1 MHYYCAYLLLRVVRT
16 SSLRCSTLFA
26 LLACFFAPLSRL
38 VPFSLHSKRSSRNF
52 RACFSFSIIAA
63 YLSLSPLLPPVVSH
77 GRRGFPQAHS
87 VRLAHHE
94 EREEETKERI
104 RFAVEAVAVKTRS
117 KRRRRRR
124 RTTTTSRTS
133 TTRTRTARTTTTES
147 LRPVRVAE
155 NASTKRV
162 PAFEV
167 VVV

>member
-1 MHYYCAYLLLRVVRT
+1 MHHYCAYLLLRVVRT

-26 LLACFFAPLSRL
+26 LLACFAPCLVWFPFLSI
-38 VPFSLHSKRSSRNF
+38 PNGPHNF

-124 RTTTTSRTS
+124 TTTSSTS

-155 NASTKRV
+155 NASAKRV

>member
-1 MHYYCAYLLLRVVRT
+1 MHYYNAYLCVVRI
-16 SSLRCSTLFA
+16 SSLRCSTIFA
-26 LLACFFAPLSRL
+26 LLTCFAPWLVCFPSLSIPN
-38 VPFSLHSKRSSRNF
+38 VPHNF
-52 RACFSFSIIAA
+52 RACFSFSIITA

-104 RFAVEAVAVKTRS
+104 RFAVEAVAVTRS
-117 KRRRRRR
+117 KRRRR
-124 RTTTTSRTS
+124 TTTIITS

-155 NASTKRV
+155 NASASRV

-167 VVV
+167 VAV

>member
-1 MHYYCAYLLLRVVRT
+1 MHHYCAYLLLRVVRT

-26 LLACFFAPLSRL
+26 LLACFAPCLVWFPFLSIPN
-38 VPFSLHSKRSSRNF
+38 VPHNF

-63 YLSLSPLLPPVVSH
+63 YLSLSSLLPPVVSH

-124 RTTTTSRTS
+124 TTTSSTS

-155 NASTKRV
+155 NASAKRV

-167 VVV
+167 VVVVV

>member
-1 MHYYCAYLLLRVVRT
+1 MHYYCAYLLRVVRT
-16 SSLRCSTLFA
+16 SSLLCSTLFA
-26 LLACFFAPLSRL
+26 LLACFAPCLLCFPFLSIPN
-38 VPFSLHSKRSSRNF
+38 VPHNF
-52 RACFSFSIIAA
+52 RACFSFSIIACVS
-63 YLSLSPLLPPVVSH
+63 LSLSPLLPPVVSH

-124 RTTTTSRTS
+124 TTTTSRTS

-155 NASTKRV
+155 NASTERV

>member
-63 YLSLSPLLPPVVSH
+63 HLFRVPSLSLSLVVSH
-77 GRRGFPQAHS
+77 GRRGFPHAHS

-104 RFAVEAVAVKTRS
+104 RFAVEAVAVTRS

-124 RTTTTSRTS
+124 TTTTIITG
-133 TTRTRTARTTTTES
+133 TTRTRTTTTES

-155 NASTKRV
+155 NASAKRV

>member
-1 MHYYCAYLLLRVVRT
+1 MHHYCAYLLLRVVRT

-26 LLACFFAPLSRL
+26 LLACFAPCLVWFPFLSIPN
-38 VPFSLHSKRSSRNF
+38 VPHNF

-63 YLSLSPLLPPVVSH
+63 YLSLSSLLPPVVSH

-124 RTTTTSRTS
+124 TTTSSTS

-155 NASTKRV
+155 NASAKRV

>member
-26 LLACFFAPLSRL
+26 LLACFAPCLVWFPFLSIPN
-38 VPFSLHSKRSSRNF
+38 VPHNF

-63 YLSLSPLLPPVVSH
+63 HLFRVPSLSLSLVVSH
-77 GRRGFPQAHS
+77 GRRGFPHAHS

-104 RFAVEAVAVKTRS
+104 RFAVEAVAVTRS

-124 RTTTTSRTS
+124 TTTTIITG
-133 TTRTRTARTTTTES
+133 TTRTRTTRTTTTTES

-155 NASTKRV
+155 NASAKRV

>member
-26 LLACFFAPLSRL
+26 LLACFAPCLVWFPFLSIPN
-38 VPFSLHSKRSSRNF
+38 VPHNF

-104 RFAVEAVAVKTRS
+104 RFAVEAVAVTRS

-124 RTTTTSRTS
+124 RTTTTIITG
-133 TTRTRTARTTTTES
+133 TTRTTTTRTTTTES

-155 NASTKRV
+155 NASASRS

>member
-26 LLACFFAPLSRL
+26 LLACFAPCLFWFPFLSIPN
-38 VPFSLHSKRSSRNF
+38 VPHNF

-63 YLSLSPLLPPVVSH
+63 YLSLSSLLPPVVSH

-124 RTTTTSRTS
+124 TTTSSTS

-155 NASTKRV
+155 NASAKRV

>member
-1 MHYYCAYLLLRVVRT
+1 MRYYCAYLLRVVRT
-16 SSLRCSTLFA
+16 SSLRCSTIFA
-26 LLACFFAPLSRL
+26 LLACFAPCLLRFPFLSIPS
-38 VPFSLHSKRSSRNF
+38 VPHNF
-52 RACFSFSIIAA
+52 RACFSFSIITA
-63 YLSLSPLLPPVVSH
+63 YLSLSLSPSLPPVVSH

-87 VRLAHHE
+87 VRLAYHE

-104 RFAVEAVAVKTRS
+104 EFRFAVEAVAVTRS

-124 RTTTTSRTS
+124 TTTIITS
-133 TTRTRTARTTTTES
+133 TTRTRTTRTTTTTES

-155 NASTKRV
+155 NASAKRV

>member
-26 LLACFFAPLSRL
+26 LLACFAPCLVWFPFLSIPN
-38 VPFSLHSKRSSRNF
+38 VPHNF
-52 RACFSFSIIAA
+52 RACFSFSIITAS
-63 YLSLSPLLPPVVSH
+63 LSLSPLLPPVVSH

-104 RFAVEAVAVKTRS
+104 RFAVEAVAVTRS
-117 KRRRRRR
+117 KRRRRR
-124 RTTTTSRTS
+124 TTTIITS
-133 TTRTRTARTTTTES
+133 TTRTRTTRTTTTTES

-155 NASTKRV
+155 NASASRS

>member
-1 MHYYCAYLLLRVVRT
+1 MRYYCAYLLRVVRT

-26 LLACFFAPLSRL
+26 LLACFAPCLVWFPFLSIPN
-38 VPFSLHSKRSSRNF
+38 VPHNF

-124 RTTTTSRTS
+124 TTTSSTS

-155 NASTKRV
+155 NASAKRV

>member
-26 LLACFFAPLSRL
+26 LLACFAPCLVWFPFLSI
-38 VPFSLHSKRSSRNF
+38 PNGPHNF
-52 RACFSFSIIAA
+52 RAYFSFSIIAA

-124 RTTTTSRTS
+124 TTTSTTS

-155 NASTKRV
+155 NASAKRV

>member
-16 SSLRCSTLFA
+16 SSLRCSTIFVSSPASLLGLFGS
-26 LLACFFAPLSRL
+26 L
-38 VPFSLHSKRSSRNF
+38 FSQFQTFLIF
-52 RACFSFSIIAA
+52 RACFSFSIIACV

-87 VRLAHHE
+87 VRLAYHE

-104 RFAVEAVAVKTRS
+104 EFRFAVEAVAVTRS

-124 RTTTTSRTS
+124 TTTSTIKT
-133 TTRTRTARTTTTES
+133 TTRTTRTTTES
-147 LRPVRVAE
+147 LRPIRLAE
-155 NASTKRV
+155 NASASRA

>member
-26 LLACFFAPLSRL
+26 LLACFAPCLVWFPFLSI
-38 VPFSLHSKRSSRNF
+38 PNGPHNF

-63 YLSLSPLLPPVVSH
+63 HLSLSPLLPPVVSH

-124 RTTTTSRTS
+124 TTTSTTS

-155 NASTKRV
+155 NASAKRV

-167 VVV
+167 VVI